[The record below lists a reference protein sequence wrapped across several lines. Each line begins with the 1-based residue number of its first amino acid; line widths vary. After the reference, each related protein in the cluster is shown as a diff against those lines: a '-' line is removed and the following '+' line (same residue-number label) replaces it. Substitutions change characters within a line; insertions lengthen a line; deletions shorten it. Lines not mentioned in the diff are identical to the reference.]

1 MRRVSLL
8 LIMISCAL
16 GEGRAPP
23 PPPKAACAQI
33 DETLVA
39 TQEALAEGEFEPI
52 RWMLDPMLFK
62 GELAPG
68 LRQLLEDPESV
79 QEHLGGNRLRPALG
93 ALLTLVRST
102 QPEPLLRVLARLVG
116 DASSSDQTTASI
128 IEFMLAD
135 AGRLAVVDPLRKML
149 TDCGE
154 GRPLAQTLAD
164 MSGTELACGEA
175 LSCLLDELSGLARD
189 PALNQALSELTL
201 EGEEGRKAFSLLVAR
216 LMSSSAQAGFDV
228 AQAQDLL
235 RTAFGQRLPEDSL
248 LRLDRLIQVMGDVFA
263 DDRRR
268 ANWLAVVTC
277 TERHDTQRAVAG
289 TAYDLLI
296 GNELDVPEL
305 VDSLQGLLTNQERSD
320 VMRVVHDLT
329 LTLAQRDDLRLPL
342 NAAIE
347 PFLTVSVLRVLLN
360 TLRSSAVQSVFE
372 QWLGLLDEEMQCEPS

>member
-8 LIMISCAL
+8 LVMVSCAL
-16 GEGRAPP
+16 GQGQAPA
-23 PPPKAACAQI
+23 PPPKAVCAQI
-33 DETLVA
+33 DETLAA
-39 TQEALAEGEFEPI
+39 TQEALAEGELEPI

-68 LRQLLEDPESV
+68 LRRLLEDPESV

-102 QPEPLLRVLARLVG
+102 QPQPLLRILTRVVG
-116 DASSSDQTTASI
+116 DAQSSDQTTASV

-135 AGRLAVVDPLRKML
+135 PARLAVVDPLRKML

-154 GRPLAQTLAD
+154 GRPLAQTVAD
-164 MSGTELACGEA
+164 MSGTKLACGEA
-175 LSCLLDELSGLARD
+175 LACLLDELSGLAMD
-189 PALNQALSELTL
+189 PALDQALSELTL

-216 LMSSSAQAGFDV
+216 LMNSSAQAGFDV
-228 AQAQDLL
+228 AQAQELL

-248 LRLDRLIQVMGDVFA
+248 LRLDRLIQIMGDVFA
-263 DDRRR
+263 EERRR
-268 ANWLAVVTC
+268 TNWLAVVTC

-296 GNELDVPEL
+296 GDELDVPAL
-305 VDSLQGLLTNQERSD
+305 VSSLQGLLTDEERRD
-320 VMRVVHDLT
+320 VMVVVHDLANS
-329 LTLAQRDDLRLPL
+329 LAERDDLRLPL
-342 NAAIE
+342 NAAVE

-360 TLRSSAVQSVFE
+360 TLQSSSVQTVFE